1 MGGGEWE
8 EGSGR
13 RGVGGSEWEEE
24 SEIRGVRGGE
34 REDGSGR
41 REWEE
46 GVGGGSERRGREW
59 EEKSGRRGE
68 GGNFTVTNL
77 RLLHSLHVRDVLP
90 GSSFYAFIGVRESLG
105 TRQCTP
111 LFCHVIMSRKRG
123 CLIYTIMNR
132 EKVICYQLE
141 FGK

>member
-1 MGGGEWE
+1 MRGG

-13 RGVGGSEWEEE
+13 RGVGGE
-24 SEIRGVRGGE
+24 
-34 REDGSGR
+34 
-41 REWEE
+41 
-46 GVGGGSERRGREW
+46 EW

-68 GGNFTVTNL
+68 GGNLTVTNL

-111 LFCHVIMSRKRG
+111 LFCHVIMSQKRG